1 MNNGPLSCNFHKEYA
16 IVCPASPEIIDQ
28 TSLFSIAHLY
38 GENSSNALVKIHS
51 HFVIVVNSDLKP
63 KSHLVGT
70 LNSKE
75 TKPFSS
81 TIFIISHF
89 LFQSFSITD
98 QANSLGTET
107 ATLSIGSILTQ
118 FSVCIITSGAQT

>member
-1 MNNGPLSCNFHKEYA
+1 
-16 IVCPASPEIIDQ
+16 
-28 TSLFSIAHLY
+28 
-38 GENSSNALVKIHS
+38 
-51 HFVIVVNSDLKP
+51 VNSDLKP
-63 KSHLVGT
+63 NSHLVGT
-70 LNSKE
+70 LNSSD
-75 TKPFSS
+75 TSPFSS

-118 FSVCIITSGAQT
+118 FSICIITSGAQT

>member
-1 MNNGPLSCNFHKEYA
+1 
-16 IVCPASPEIIDQ
+16 
-28 TSLFSIAHLY
+28 LY
-38 GENSSNALVKIHS
+38 GANSSNELDKIHS

-70 LNSKE
+70 LNSSE
-75 TKPFSS
+75 TNQFSS
-81 TIFIISHF
+81 TIFTISHF

-98 QANSLGTET
+98 PENSLGTET
-107 ATLSIGSILTQ
+107 ATLSIGSILTP